1 MECEIN
7 VFLLVCVKVPP
18 NEMVS
23 LIRLIN
29 SYLLINDVCVRRARA
44 YMLASVSVC
53 VRSSVCVYT
62 RMLLNVY
69 Y

>member
-1 MECEIN
+1 MECKIN
-7 VFLLVCVKVPP
+7 VFLLVCVKLPQD
-18 NEMVS
+18 EMVS

-29 SYLLINDVCVRRARA
+29 SYVLINDVWVRRARA
-44 YMLASVSVC
+44 HVRASVSVC